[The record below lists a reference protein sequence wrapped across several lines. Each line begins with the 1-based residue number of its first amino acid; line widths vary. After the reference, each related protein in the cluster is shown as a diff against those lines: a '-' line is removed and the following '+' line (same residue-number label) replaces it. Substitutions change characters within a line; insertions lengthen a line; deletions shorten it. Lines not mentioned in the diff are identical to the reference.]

1 MSMVKIDNFNK
12 PLHSIE
18 LKHKKSLKEKK
29 EELKKACE
37 DFEAIFINEMFKEM
51 RKGLT
56 GGGLLE
62 KSHEHKM
69 WENMFY
75 ENISKEMARAGGMG
89 LSEVLYKQLERG
101 LK

>member
-1 MSMVKIDNFNK
+1 MIKVQPYKGTI
-12 PLHSIE
+12 HSLT
-18 LKHKKSLKEKK
+18 LKSKEDLEKK
-29 EELKKACE
+29 RKELKKACE

-51 RKGLT
+51 RKGLSKE
-56 GGGLLE
+56 GLWE

-75 ENISKEMARAGGMG
+75 ENISKEMAKAGGIG
-89 LSEVLYKQLERG
+89 LSDVLYKQLERG